1 MTPYPFQRGETIAL
15 ALDAVNGDPADVTLI
30 AAQLK
35 AVPPGRT
42 SVPPGEPV
50 AASFAVSV
58 RAASGDTPP
67 GWTLVIPAAI
77 SAGLVPGLYHA
88 DARLTLA
95 DGVIQ
100 TEPVAIRLRQAVTT

>member
-1 MTPYPFQRGETIAL
+1 MTPYQFQRGETIAL
-15 ALDAVNGDPADVTLI
+15 ALDAVDGDPTDVTLI

-42 SVPPGEPV
+42 SVPPGEP
-50 AASFAVSV
+50 ASASFSVSM
-58 RAASGDTPP
+58 RAASDDAPA
-67 GWTLVIPAAI
+67 GWTLIIPAAT
-77 SAGLVPGLYHA
+77 SAGLVPGLYLA